1 TNVFTAKMT
10 MAKARGMTL
19 MEQPEAAEAVST
31 RKTVVSARN
40 HRGNAVLL
48 RRIFRA
54 KRRRLK
60 AKRRRVGADRR
71 RSADSCCSGAAR
83 EAYETAGGCGGCYA
97 QQRTAPKPSETARKR
112 SRASTAASEV
122 TGHGVAPFGNNKRP
136 CLKQPEA
143 GWVAISGGCGVEYG
157 WISLF

>member
-1 TNVFTAKMT
+1 LAASISNLKTFVSNLETFVSNLETFVSNTQTNVFTAKMT

-54 KRRRLK
+54 KRRR
-60 AKRRRVGADRR
+60 VGADRR

-83 EAYETAGGCGGCYA
+83 EAYETAGGCGHA
-97 QQRTAPKPSETARKR
+97 
-112 SRASTAASEV
+112 
-122 TGHGVAPFGNNKRP
+122 
-136 CLKQPEA
+136 
-143 GWVAISGGCGVEYG
+143 
-157 WISLF
+157 